1 MKRSQQDHR
10 HFVLGL
16 AVTLAAMALGLALL
30 TAVFFRQSATVE
42 ETAKL
47 QTDSVTFMTFQFER
61 EFLRFRTELDSA
73 INSRQTPNWQ
83 QLQLRYDIM
92 LSRAQLLAGNPTI
105 RALKNESEYTQTLPK
120 VSALLSTLEP
130 LMDAPQL
137 HRLQLQ
143 ALLQELHDLGP
154 DVQAMSLAADRLI
167 THQLED
173 KVNRL
178 REQNRWIVWLVVMQV
193 VVLLLASAGL
203 WLRHVRLSKER
214 KALQALNQEL
224 IDATQS
230 AERANRAKSQFLANM
245 SHELRTPFNGM
256 LGMIQLL
263 EDSQLNTEQREQLL
277 TAKTSAQHLLNILN
291 DILDMSALDAGKLKI
306 KPEMVQMQPLV
317 QEVHN
322 LFVAQGALKG
332 LAMPLHFEDHAP
344 DGVLA
349 DPTRVRQI
357 LLNLMNNALKFTQ
370 QGSVRMTVSGKRDG
384 CDAVWTIGVQ
394 DTGIG
399 IDPEKLN
406 VLFQRFQQAD
416 ESATRRFGGT
426 GLGLDIS
433 RKLARMMHGDITASS
448 APGQGSTFTVTLRTP
463 LAHAA
468 DDLQTSAMAAAGPP
482 QKANHAATASDLAV
496 APPSALEVLVAE
508 DHPINQKF
516 VGMLLQKLGHR
527 VTFAGNGVEALQQ
540 AQASRFDMIL
550 MDVHMPEMDGLE
562 SARMIRQLPAPYG
575 EVPIIGL
582 SADVMNEAKD
592 RALAAG
598 MTAFVSKPVQKN
610 ELETA
615 MRNCLPA

>member
-143 ALLQELHDLGP
+143 ALLQELHNLGP

-173 KVNRL
+173 KVKRL

-263 EDSQLNTEQREQLL
+263 EGSQLNTEQREQLL
-277 TAKTSAQHLLNILN
+277 TAKASAQHLLNILN
-291 DILDMSALDAGKLKI
+291 DILDMSALDAGKLK
-306 KPEMVQMQPLV
+306 VQAEIVDMQSLV
-317 QEVHN
+317 RDVHQ
-322 LFVAQGALKG
+322 LFVPQGVLKG
-332 LAMPLHFEDHAP
+332 LSMPIEFTPDAP
-344 DGVLA
+344 PWVVA

-357 LLNLMNNALKFTQ
+357 LLNLLNNAIKFTPR
-370 QGSVRMTVSGKRDG
+370 GHVTLKVNCRLDHYDV
-384 CDAVWTIGVQ
+384 VWSIAVQ
-394 DTGIG
+394 DSGIG
-399 IDPEKLN
+399 IEPGQLN
-406 VLFQRFQQAD
+406 MLFQRFQQAD

-433 RKLARMMHGDITASS
+433 RQLARMMGGDIS
-448 APGQGSTFTVTLRTP
+448 ATSEYGHGSTFSVTLRTP
-463 LAHAA
+463 LSESPKRY
-468 DDLQTSAMAAAGPP
+468 DLPHRLATSTNETSASWPL
-482 QKANHAATASDLAV
+482 Q
-496 APPSALEVLVAE
+496 VLVAE

-516 VGMLLQKLGHR
+516 VGMLLQKMGHH
-527 VTFAGNGVEALQQ
+527 VTFASNGLDALKQ
-540 AQASRFDMIL
+540 AQHQRFDLIL

-562 SARMIRQLPAPYG
+562 STRHIRQLPAPHG
-575 EVPIIGL
+575 FVPIIAL
-582 SADVMNEAKD
+582 SADVMNDAKD

-598 MTAFVSKPVQKN
+598 MTAFLSKPIQKN

-615 MRNCLPA
+615 ILNCSRTPHLS